1 MILILKKVGEMQE
14 KGYRQD
20 FIDKLKSACN
30 IVSVVSK
37 YVPLSR
43 KGKTYWGC
51 CPFHHEKTASFAVN
65 EFEGYYHCFGCGVG
79 GDVIKFVQNIEG
91 IDFMQAVRNLA
102 ESVNMEVPE
111 FTGDDNILAR
121 KKERDRLIY
130 ICTEAAKYYHNEL
143 LKPTGQVARNY
154 LVKRQISNETVT
166 KLGLGYS
173 PNWQGVIAYLN
184 SLKIS
189 EKEMLKAGILS
200 EKNGRTYDAMA
211 ERLVFPIFNHIGKVV
226 GFSGRA
232 LTTDAFAKYKNT
244 TETDIFKKSS
254 LLFGLNNLR
263 KARVENKNYAILV
276 EGQIDVVSLY
286 QAGFPNAIATL
297 GTAFNENHIAT
308 ISRFVD
314 SIYICFDGDGAG
326 RKATVKSVEL
336 LKETNFDV
344 KVVSLPEKLDP
355 DEYIKK
361 YGADSFEEQLKK
373 AITVK
378 EFQIE
383 TLAEKFDLTDKNNI
397 PKFVESGLNLVAS
410 FKNVADRD
418 TYLKKI
424 AQIAK
429 INEEILRRELNKKL
443 IAQRN
448 NQTTV
453 AKPMLSATKAEENSL
468 LSAETFVLACRLYK
482 KDFASNIK
490 SELFENAFYKEFN
503 QYLIDNNPV
512 VSKVLDDYDTENNQ
526 YLKQIINFD
535 FGTIKQEEQE
545 YKGCLRKLEIR
556 NLMKKQAD
564 LQNKLSLADDS
575 QKYAIL
581 SELQNTIREIQA
593 KKTEE

>member
-1 MILILKKVGEMQE
+1 MQE

-65 EFEGYYHCFGCGVG
+65 EYEGYYHCFGCGVG
-79 GDVIKFVQNIEG
+79 GDVIKFVQSIEG
-91 IDFMQAVRNLA
+91 VDFMQAVRNLA

-130 ICTEAAKYYHNEL
+130 ICTETAKYYHNEL
-143 LKPTGQVARNY
+143 NKPTGQVARDY
-154 LVKRQISNETVT
+154 LIKRQITPETVT

-173 PNWQGVIAYLN
+173 PNWQGVIQH
-184 SLKIS
+184 LKTLHIS
-189 EKEMLKAGILS
+189 QDEMLKAGIVS
-200 EKNGRTYDAMA
+200 EKNGRIYDAMA

-232 LTTDAFAKYKNT
+232 LSNDAFAKYKNT

-263 KARVENKNYAILV
+263 KARVDNKNYAILV

-326 RKATVKSVEL
+326 KKATIKSVEL
-336 LKETNFDV
+336 LKDTNFDV

-361 YGADSFEEQLKK
+361 YGADSFENELKN

-383 TLAEKFDLTDKNNI
+383 TLSEKFDLTDKNNI
-397 PKFVESGLNLVAS
+397 PKFVESGINLVAS

-418 TYLKKI
+418 IYLKKI

-443 IAQRN
+443 IAIRN
-448 NQTTV
+448 NQTQI
-453 AKPMLSATKAEENSL
+453 AKPTISAIKAEENSL
-468 LSAETFVLACRLYK
+468 LSAETYVLACRLYK
-482 KDFASNIK
+482 KEYASNIK

-503 QYLIDNNPV
+503 QYLIDNNPI
-512 VSKVLDDYDTENNQ
+512 VSKVLDDYDMENNE
-526 YLKQIINFD
+526 YLKQIINYD

-545 YKGCLRKLEIR
+545 YKGCLKKLEIR
-556 NLMKKQAD
+556 KLMQKQTE
-564 LQNKLSLADDS
+564 LQNKLSLVDDS

>member
-1 MILILKKVGEMQE
+1 MQE

-20 FIDKLKSACN
+20 FIDKLKNACN
-30 IVSVVSK
+30 IVTVVSK

-79 GDVIKFVQNIEG
+79 GDVIKFVQSIEG

-111 FTGDDNILAR
+111 FAGDDNILAR

-130 ICTEAAKYYHNEL
+130 ICTETAKYYHNEL
-143 LKPTGQVARNY
+143 KKPTGQVARDY
-154 LVKRQISNETVT
+154 LVKRQITNETVT

-173 PNWQGVIAYLN
+173 PNWQGVIQYLK
-184 SLKIS
+184 SLHIS
-189 EKEMLKAGILS
+189 QEEMLKAGIVS
-200 EKNGRTYDAMA
+200 EKNGRIYDAMA

-232 LTTDAFAKYKNT
+232 LNNDAFAKYKNT

-326 RKATVKSVEL
+326 RKATIRSVEL
-336 LKETNFDV
+336 LKDTNFDV

-361 YGADSFEEQLKK
+361 YGADSFENELKN

-383 TLAEKFDLTDKNNI
+383 VLSEKFDLTDKNNI
-397 PKFVESGLNLVAS
+397 PKFVESGLNLIAS

-418 TYLKKI
+418 IYLKKI

-443 IAQRN
+443 VAIRN
-448 NQTTV
+448 NQTQV
-453 AKPMLSATKAEENSL
+453 AKPKISALKAEENSL
-468 LSAETFVLACRLYK
+468 LSAETYVLACRLYK
-482 KDFASNIK
+482 KEYATNIK

-503 QYLIDNNPV
+503 QYLIDNNPI
-512 VSKVLDDYDTENNQ
+512 VSKVLDDYDMENND
-526 YLKQIINFD
+526 YLKQIINYD

-556 NLMKKQAD
+556 QLMKKQTE
-564 LQNKLSLADDS
+564 LQNKLSLVDGS

-581 SELQNTIREIQA
+581 SELQSTIREIQA

>member
-1 MILILKKVGEMQE
+1 MQE

-79 GDVIKFVQNIEG
+79 GDVIKFVQSIEG

-130 ICTEAAKYYHNEL
+130 ICTETAKYYHNEL
-143 LKPTGQVARNY
+143 KKPTGQVARDY
-154 LVKRQISNETVT
+154 LVKRQITNETVT

-173 PNWQGVIAYLN
+173 SNWQGVIEHLK
-184 SLKIS
+184 SLHIS
-189 EKEMLKAGILS
+189 QEEMLKAGIIS
-200 EKNGRTYDAMA
+200 EKNGRVYDAMA

-232 LTTDAFAKYKNT
+232 LSTDAFAKYKNT

-263 KARVENKNYAILV
+263 KARVDNKNYAILV

-297 GTAFNENHIAT
+297 GTAFNEHHIAT

-326 RKATVKSVEL
+326 RKATVRSVEL
-336 LKETNFDV
+336 LKDTNFDV

-361 YGADSFEEQLKK
+361 YGAESFENELKN

-383 TLAEKFDLTDKNNI
+383 VLSEKFDLTDKNNI

-410 FKNVADRD
+410 FKNVTDRD
-418 TYLKKI
+418 IYLKKI

-443 IAQRN
+443 IAIRN
-448 NQTTV
+448 NQAQV
-453 AKPMLSATKAEENSL
+453 AKPKISAIKAEENSL
-468 LSAETFVLACRLYK
+468 LSAETYVLACRLYK
-482 KDFASNIK
+482 KEYATNIK
-490 SELFENAFYKEFN
+490 SELFENASYKEFN
-503 QYLIDNNPV
+503 QYLIDNNPI
-512 VSKVLDDYDTENNQ
+512 VSKVLDDYDVENND
-526 YLKQIINFD
+526 YLKQIINYD
-535 FGTIKQEEQE
+535 FGKIKQEEQE

-556 NLMKKQAD
+556 RLMKKQTE

-581 SELQNTIREIQA
+581 SELQSTIREIQA